1 MTDAARY
8 DLVVIGGGVN
18 GTGAFRDAVLRGL
31 RCALVEQSD
40 FGAGATGASSGMIH
54 GGVRYL
60 LEQPRVTKLSC
71 EDSGRIQRIVPHLL
85 FRIPFLFA
93 VPRSMRLAGGMLL
106 GLDGFFEAYDRY
118 QPRKR
123 GLPHERL
130 TAAEALRVEPGLTP
144 DVAGAVTFDEWG
156 IDGHRLCWLNAR
168 AGLEAGGDAAT
179 HVRVE
184 ALEPLG
190 GDAPGWV
197 VRGRGTLD
205 GAPWQAETRAV
216 LNATGAWGPGVAAL
230 GGAAYRLRP
239 SKGVHLVFDRRI
251 SNWSITFSAVDGRSC
266 FLEPWQNVTILGTT
280 DDDYYGDLDD
290 IPVTQDEVEYLLAS
304 AETVYPSIRSFR
316 RIDAW
321 AGVRPTLYRYGPY
334 EDKLSRE
341 HEVLDHGAGGGRP
354 GLFSLAGGKLASFR
368 AMAEDAIDAVAAFL
382 GRSAAP
388 CRTAELPLPGGEAP
402 ADEARLAEEFQLPR
416 QVVRRLAYRH
426 GALAAT
432 VLAPAAERPA
442 WRRLLCRCEPVTEA
456 EVRYAARAERAMT
469 LEDVMRRTR
478 LGTGP
483 CGGLRCALP
492 AALALADELG
502 RDAGWA
508 RAEARRFLERRYRSR
523 RAVVDGAQFRYEAL
537 FAHGVREI

>member
-1 MTDAARY
+1 MSDGACY

-31 RCALVEQSD
+31 RCLLVEQTD

-93 VPRSMRLAGGMLL
+93 VPRSKRFARGLLL

-130 TAAEALRVEPGLTP
+130 TAEEALRIEPGLSP
-144 DVAGAVTFDEWG
+144 DLAGAVTFDEWG
-156 IDGHRLCWLNAR
+156 IDSHRLCWLNAR
-168 AGLEAGGDAAT
+168 SGLEAGGECAT

-184 ALEPLG
+184 ALERREGPE
-190 GDAPGWV
+190 PGWV

-205 GAPWQAETRAV
+205 GAPWRAEARAV

-230 GGAAYRLRP
+230 GGGAYRLRP

-251 SNWSITFSAVDGRSC
+251 SNWSITFSAIDGRSC

-290 IPVTQDEVEYLLAS
+290 VPVTQDEVEYLLAS

-316 RIDAW
+316 RIDTW
-321 AGVRPTLYRYGPY
+321 AGIRPTLYRYGAY
-334 EDKLSRE
+334 EDDLSRE
-341 HEVLDHGAGGGRP
+341 HRVYDHGARDGRP

-382 GRSAAP
+382 GRPDAP
-388 CRTAELPLPGGEAP
+388 CRTADLPLPGGEAP
-402 ADEARLAEEFQLPR
+402 ADEERLAAGFRVPR
-416 QVVRRLAYRH
+416 PVVRRLAYRH
-426 GALAAT
+426 GALAAE

-442 WRRLLCRCEPVTEA
+442 WRRLLCRCETVTEA
-456 EVRYAARAERAMT
+456 EVRYAARRERAVT
-469 LEDVMRRTR
+469 LADVLRRTR
-478 LGTGP
+478 LGAGP

-502 RDAGWA
+502 RDAAWA
-508 RAEARRFLERRYRSR
+508 RAEARRFLEQRYRSR
-523 RAVVDGAQFRYEAL
+523 RAAADGAQFRYEAL
-537 FAHGVREI
+537 VARAVRGL